1 MSFQTIRKF
10 SVKKICEKFKNDE
23 TFNYYFSDF
32 SDNQKPEK
40 EYLLALLGKLKSN
53 SVKLMIKEFHKN
65 REKEDAIEKG
75 EVIQI
80 TRQLLSETKSAHFR
94 YSKFRLLIVFDSK
107 DKGIYLLK
115 QSTKLEFQRKR
126 PRRFGISD
134 QDESS
139 EEERKE

>member
-1 MSFQTIRKF
+1 
-10 SVKKICEKFKNDE
+10 
-23 TFNYYFSDF
+23 
-32 SDNQKPEK
+32 
-40 EYLLALLGKLKSN
+40 
-53 SVKLMIKEFHKN
+53 MIKEFHKN

-126 PRRFGISD
+126 PRKFGISD